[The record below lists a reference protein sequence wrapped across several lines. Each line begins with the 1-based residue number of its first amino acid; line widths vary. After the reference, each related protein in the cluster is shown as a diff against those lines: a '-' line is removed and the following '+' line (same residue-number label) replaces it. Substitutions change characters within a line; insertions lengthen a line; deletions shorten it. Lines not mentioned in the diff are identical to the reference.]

1 MRSQK
6 YSKLMVLLHWVS
18 ALVICWALIS
28 GFYTGLFPVKPEV
41 KQWVAFLNISITT
54 LFIPVFILRLY
65 VRQTHPKPDPT
76 AGRPTEQLAAAL
88 VHALLYGAV
97 GLVLVTGTL
106 MMDRHINVFDLFS
119 IPNLINDPYWLAV
132 LFNVH
137 EAGCAILGIL
147 VVTHIAAVVKHE
159 WAGKRVVGRMLF

>member
-1 MRSQK
+1 
-6 YSKLMVLLHWVS
+6 
-18 ALVICWALIS
+18 
-28 GFYTGLFPVKPEV
+28 
-41 KQWVAFLNISITT
+41 
-54 LFIPVFILRLY
+54 VFILRLY
-65 VRQTHPKPDPT
+65 VRQRHPKPAPT
-76 AGRPTEQLAAAL
+76 AGQRIEQFSAAL

-106 MMDRHINVFDLFS
+106 MMDRPINVFNVFS
-119 IPNLINDPYWLAV
+119 IPNLINDPYWLSM